1 MMTSGSISLDLFI
14 WDDDRMLT
22 AFFDGFIVMHLCLLA
37 ASLLVLS
44 SAIKLL
50 LSLDVECSSC
60 FLECGYFKR

>member
-22 AFFDGFIVMHLCLLA
+22 AFFDGLIVMHLCSLA
-37 ASLLVLS
+37 ASILVFS
-44 SAIKLL
+44 SAKLL

-60 FLECGYFKR
+60 FPRVCLF